1 MERRRP
7 VDHGNTLQQKR
18 RARFAAVS
26 FVFFAMSAAWAQDL
40 AQRIGAINAALH
52 NREFEAAL
60 ELLRPTLQMEPRNEL
75 LWTMQGKAY
84 TGEGRDKEALASFGN
99 ALRIAPD
106 YIPALQGKAQIDF
119 DAGSAAAIPVLQ
131 HLLRLRSDDK
141 TSHGMLAVLEYRQGN
156 CAAAAPQFEKAGALF
171 DGQIDVLHAHA
182 ICMVRLK
189 KIDRAAEIFE
199 RALALEPDNG
209 QERKLVASIQLMAR
223 QPKAA
228 ISTLDPMLGAGK
240 PDVEALELASEAYE
254 ATNQTDQAVDLLKQA
269 INLDPANVSLYLH
282 FADISSVHQSFQVG
296 INVVN
301 DGISQQPKAAPLY
314 FARGVLY
321 VQTGQFDQGQAD
333 FEKAY
338 ALDPRQSLSVA
349 AQGLAAVEENDLDKA
364 LATVQAKLKTKPNDP
379 TLLYLEADVLAKKEV
394 EPGTPEF
401 QLAVRSAKQAL
412 ALRPGLGPAHAVLA
426 KLYLGA
432 DQYPEAIEQCKKA
445 LEIDPKDQTSLY
457 RMIQALRKT
466 GNNTEVPVLLKRLAT
481 IRQQTTKEEMER
493 YRYKLVEGS
502 TEEQPAQP

>member
-18 RARFAAVS
+18 WVRFATVS
-26 FVFFAMSAAWAQDL
+26 IVFFAMSAAWAHDR
-40 AQRIGAINAALH
+40 AERIGAINAALH
-52 NREFEAAL
+52 NREFEATL
-60 ELLRPTLQMEPRNEL
+60 ELLRPALQTEPRNEQ
-75 LWTMQGKAY
+75 LWTIQGKAY
-84 TGEGRDKEALASFGN
+84 AGEGRNKEALASFGN

-119 DAGSAAAIPVLQ
+119 DAGSESAIPILR

-141 TSHGMLAVLEYRQGN
+141 TSHGMLAVLEYRKGN
-156 CAAAAPQFEKAGALF
+156 CAAAAPHFEKAGTLF
-171 DGQIDVLHAHA
+171 DGQIDALHAHA

-223 QPKAA
+223 QPKGA
-228 ISTLDPMLGAGK
+228 ISTLEPMLGAGK
-240 PDVEALELASEAYE
+240 PDVETLELASAAYE
-254 ATNQTDQAVDLLKQA
+254 ASNQTNQAVDLLKRA
-269 INLDPANVSLYLH
+269 ITLDPTNVSLYLH
-282 FADISSVHQSFQVG
+282 FADISSVHQSFQVR

-321 VQTGQFDQGQAD
+321 VQTGQFDQAQAD

-338 ALDPRQSLSVA
+338 ELYPHQSLSVA
-349 AQGLAAVEENDLDKA
+349 AQGLAAVEANDLDKA
-364 LATVQAKLKTKPNDP
+364 LTTVQKKLKAKPHDP

-394 EPGTPEF
+394 APGTPEF
-401 QLAVRSAKQAL
+401 QLAMRSAKQAL

-426 KLYLGA
+426 KLYLA
-432 DQYPEAIEQCKKA
+432 A
-445 LEIDPKDQTSLY
+445 
-457 RMIQALRKT
+457 
-466 GNNTEVPVLLKRLAT
+466 
-481 IRQQTTKEEMER
+481 
-493 YRYKLVEGS
+493 
-502 TEEQPAQP
+502 